1 MLLEQFSNYFIN
13 FKGCFFRECAVFYVS
28 EIKREAPEV
37 FATPLQK
44 KVYETLAQNNIP
56 FGRVDTDPGIT
67 MEDCRNIDAAIGE
80 RIVKTVFLCN
90 RQQTVFYLYAILQTN
105 LSLPRISAMLS
116 ESQESHLPQAK
127 SLWR

>member
-1 MLLEQFSNYFIN
+1 M
-13 FKGCFFRECAVFYVS
+13 FYVS

-67 MEDCRNIDAAIGE
+67 MEDCRTSTPVTFSTRFS
-80 RIVKTVFLCN
+80 RITQCLSP
-90 RQQTVFYLYAILQTN
+90 R
-105 LSLPRISAMLS
+105 LSLPRRETSISVSA
-116 ESQESHLPQAK
+116 Q
-127 SLWR
+127 R

>member
-1 MLLEQFSNYFIN
+1 M
-13 FKGCFFRECAVFYVS
+13 FYVS

-80 RIVKTVFLCN
+80 RIVKTVFLC
-90 RQQTVFYLYAILQTN
+90 FIKLDKSDL
-105 LSLPRISAMLS
+105 LDKFLPACGHVSTII
-116 ESQESHLPQAK
+116 
-127 SLWR
+127 

>member
-1 MLLEQFSNYFIN
+1 M
-13 FKGCFFRECAVFYVS
+13 FYVS

-44 KVYETLAQNNIP
+44 KVYETLVQNNIP

-90 RQQTVFYLYAILQTN
+90 RQQTVFYLYAMPADKPFITKEFGHALG
-105 LSLPRISAMLS
+105 I
-116 ESQESHLPQAK
+116 
-127 SLWR
+127 